1 MPRPTWCSGCES
13 YDDKSE
19 HSLCKRCRR
28 GTFLGDQYRKR
39 KGFKGRVYK
48 FELEVVTNERI
59 Q

>member
-48 FELEVVTNERI
+48 FELEVVTDA
-59 Q
+59 